1 MSLSGVL
8 PILQRRREFSIVGE
22 ALEAGRRPWVTGPTG
37 AGKACLLAA
46 LIVRAGFDDMV
57 AGARSAGTR
66 VPAWLAVSPD
76 RDHAER
82 LADDLAA
89 FLPAGGTAVHLVE
102 LWDPP
107 LPGEPLSLDAERPR
121 QRLLEALRRG
131 EPVIAV
137 ASAAGLVVPMPD
149 PEWLAA
155 VRVEFRAG
163 AVLRLEDATAR
174 LAAAGYE
181 RVELVRVPGEMSV
194 RGGIVDVYPPA
205 SDHPIRAEWVGDE
218 IESVRLFDPETQLT
232 TGTLDAATILP
243 ARAAAV
249 ADKAHEG
256 PAPPTLA
263 SLLPDAAVCV
273 LDEPDEVARQAMAL
287 VRQAAAAR
295 AHAIETERILADTP
309 LGVVPW
315 ERVAEAIASRR
326 TAAIST
332 LRTPADRSEYTV
344 VPMEFGTVESFA
356 GQVEG
361 FADQTRRWIA
371 DRRRIVVA
379 SRQAHRVR
387 ELLAEHGVVA
397 AAADSLGA
405 PPESGTI
412 AIVGQPLTQGFSLG
426 DLVVVTDS
434 EILGWRRRRSRPRW
448 FRDGARLASW
458 TELVPG
464 DLVVHVHHGIG
475 IYRGLERLTMD
486 GAARDYLHLE
496 YAQGD
501 ALYVPTDQM
510 ALVQRYVGV
519 DGEAPQIHRLGGTE
533 WEREKRRVRERT
545 REMARE
551 LLDLYA
557 ARERARGHAFAPD
570 APWQREMEDAFL
582 YDETPDQR
590 KAIEDV
596 KRDMEAGRPMD
607 RLVAGDVGYGKT
619 EVALRAAF
627 KAVMDGRQV
636 AVLVPTTLLAQQH
649 YAVFRERF
657 APFPV
662 RVEMLSRFRSAA
674 ERRAV
679 LEGLRD
685 GTIDAVIGTHALLN
699 KNVTFRSLG
708 LVVVDE
714 EQRFGVRHKERLKQ
728 LRRQVDVLTLT
739 ATPIPRTLHMSLAGL
754 RDLSVMETPPE
765 ARQPIRTYIHE
776 DDPAVI
782 ADAIRRELARDG
794 QVYVVHNRVET
805 IDRAAERIRRLVPEA
820 RVVVAH
826 GQMPESQL
834 ERIMLEFIGGRADV
848 LVCTTIVEI
857 GLDIPR
863 VNTIL
868 VEAAHLLGLAQLYQ
882 LRGRVGRADR
892 QAYAYLLHPREA
904 RLTPEAEQ
912 RLVAMREFVELG
924 SGLRLAMRDLEIRGA
939 GNLLGAE
946 QHGHLAAVGFDLYMR
961 LLDEAIRELRGEIVE
976 DAPDATVDL
985 GIEAYL
991 PESYVEAPAQ
1001 RVAAYRRLAEAR
1013 TPDDAADAIA
1023 ELRDRYGPLPP
1034 PAQHLADV
1042 IRLRVLARNA
1052 GVAAISR
1059 GAGGVLIKLL
1069 HPAEAGPRVH
1079 MRIATSRGRLRWTA
1093 DGIQVP
1099 AAGMAADETVQ
1110 TVERLLEWLTAEA
1123 RREPEAPAPRTESA
1137 PADAQVPGTDA
1148 PEPGSSGRRGARASR
1163 RAATG

>member
-8 PILQRRREFSIVGE
+8 PVLQRRREFLAVFE
-22 ALEAGRRPWVTGPTG
+22 AVEAGRRPWVTGPAG

-46 LIVRAGFDDMV
+46 LITHLGP
-57 AGARSAGTR
+57 R
-66 VPAWLAVSPD
+66 VPAWLAVAPD

-89 FLPAGGTAVHLVE
+89 FLPADAPPVHLVE
-102 LWDPP
+102 VWDPP
-107 LPGEPLSLDAERPR
+107 MPGEPLSLDAERTR
-121 QRLLEALRRG
+121 QRLLDSLNRA

-137 ASAAGLVVPMPD
+137 AAAAGLAVAMPD
-149 PEWLAA
+149 PKWLEA
-155 VRVEFRAG
+155 VRVNLRAG
-163 AVLRLEDATAR
+163 AGVRLEDATAR
-174 LAAAGYE
+174 LAVGGYE
-181 RVELVRVPGEMSV
+181 RVDLVHVPGEMSV
-194 RGGIVDVYPPA
+194 RGGILDVYPPA
-205 SDHPIRAEWVGDE
+205 CDHPIRAEWGGDE
-218 IESVRLFDPETQLT
+218 IESVRLFDPESQRTTQT
-232 TGTLDAATILP
+232 VDAAVILP
-243 ARAAAV
+243 ARADIDAGRDGAPAGVVLPALFDDEAV
-249 ADKAHEG
+249 
-256 PAPPTLA
+256 
-263 SLLPDAAVCV
+263 VV
-273 LDEPDEVARQAMAL
+273 LDEPDEVARQGAAL
-287 VRQAAAAR
+287 VKQAEATRDHALETEQIPAGTPRVVFPWDDIAAALEAR
-295 AHAIETERILADTP
+295 R
-309 LGVVPW
+309 G
-315 ERVAEAIASRR
+315 
-326 TAAIST
+326 AAIST
-332 LRTPADRSEYTV
+332 LRTPDQGGFVDAPV
-344 VPMEFGTVESFA
+344 AFGTVESFA

-361 FADQTRRWIA
+361 FAEQARRWIA
-371 DRRRIVVA
+371 TRHRIVVA
-379 SRQAHRVR
+379 SRQAYRVR

-397 AAADSLGA
+397 SERDSLA
-405 PPESGTI
+405 SPPEPGTV
-412 AIVGQPLTQGFSLG
+412 AVVGRPLTQGFTVG
-426 DLVVVTDS
+426 DLIVVSDS

-475 IYRGLERLTMD
+475 VYRGLERLAMD
-486 GAARDYLHLE
+486 GGARDYLRLE

-501 ALYVPTDQM
+501 ALYVPTDQI

-519 DGEAPQIHRLGGTE
+519 DGQAPQIHRLGGTE

-557 ARERARGHAFAPD
+557 ARERAGGHAFGSD
-570 APWQREMEDAFL
+570 TPWQREMEEAFL
-582 YDETPDQR
+582 YEETPDQH

-596 KRDMEAGRPMD
+596 KRDMESGRPMD

-649 YAVFRERF
+649 YTVFHERF

-662 RVEMLSRFRSAA
+662 RVEMLSRFRSPA
-674 ERRAV
+674 ERKAV
-679 LEGLRD
+679 LDGLRD
-685 GTIDAVIGTHALLN
+685 GTIDVVIGTHALLN
-699 KNVTFRSLG
+699 KNVVFRALG

-728 LRRQVDVLTLT
+728 LRTQVDVLTLT

-776 DDPAVI
+776 ADPAVI
-782 ADAIRRELARDG
+782 AGAIRRELARDG

-826 GQMPESQL
+826 GQMPETQL
-834 ERIMLEFIGGRADV
+834 ERIMLDFLGGRADV

-868 VEAAHLLGLAQLYQ
+868 IENAHLLGLAQLYQ

-892 QAYAYLLHPREA
+892 QAYAYLLHPRDA

-924 SGLRLAMRDLEIRGA
+924 SGMRLAMRDLEIRGA
-939 GNLLGAE
+939 GNILGPE

-976 DAPDATVDL
+976 ETPDPTVDL
-985 GIEAYL
+985 GVPAYL
-991 PESYVEAPAQ
+991 PESYVDVPAQ

-1013 TPDDAADAIA
+1013 ALEDAAAA
-1023 ELRDRYGPLPP
+1023 MEELRDRYGPLPE
-1034 PAQHLADV
+1034 PAQRLGDV
-1042 IRLRVLARNA
+1042 IRLRALARGA
-1052 GVAAISR
+1052 GVAAVSR
-1059 GAGGVLIKLL
+1059 GGGGVL
-1069 HPAEAGPRVH
+1069 V
-1079 MRIATSRGRLRWTA
+1079 RL
-1093 DGIQVP
+1093 
-1099 AAGMAADETVQ
+1099 
-1110 TVERLLEWLTAEA
+1110 
-1123 RREPEAPAPRTESA
+1123 
-1137 PADAQVPGTDA
+1137 
-1148 PEPGSSGRRGARASR
+1148 
-1163 RAATG
+1163 

>member
-8 PILQRRREFSIVGE
+8 PVLQRRREFSVVAE
-22 ALEAGRRPWVTGPTG
+22 ALEAGGRPWVTGPVG
-37 AGKACLLAA
+37 AGKAYLLAG
-46 LIVRAGFDDMV
+46 LI
-57 AGARSAGTR
+57 ARAGTR
-66 VPAWLAVSPD
+66 VPAWFVVSPD

-89 FLPAGGTAVHLVE
+89 FLPDAAPRPTVHLLE

-107 LPGEPLSLDAERPR
+107 LPGEPLSLDAERTR
-121 QRLLEALRRG
+121 QTLLESLKHG
-131 EPVIAV
+131 EPLVAV

-149 PEWLAA
+149 ARWLAE
-155 VRVEFRAG
+155 VRVELREG
-163 AVLRLEDATAR
+163 ARLRLEDATAR
-174 LAAAGYE
+174 LSAGGYE
-181 RVELVRVPGEMSV
+181 RVDLVHVPGEMSV
-194 RGGIVDVYPPA
+194 RGGIIDVYPA
-205 SDHPIRAEWVGDE
+205 TLEHPVRAEWAGDE
-218 IESVRLFDPETQLT
+218 IESVRLFDPETQRT
-232 TGTLDAATILP
+232 TAAIDAATILP
-243 ARAAAV
+243 ARAPSAAG
-249 ADKAHEG
+249 KAG
-256 PAPPTLA
+256 PDAAALLA
-263 SLLPDAAVCV
+263 ALLPAEAVCV
-273 LDEPDEVARQAMAL
+273 LDEPDEVARQAASL
-287 VRQAAAAR
+287 VKQAEAAR
-295 AHAIETERILADTP
+295 AHAVETGQVPDGTP
-309 LGVVPW
+309 LAVVRW
-315 ERVAEAIASRR
+315 ERVAAAVERR
-326 TAAIST
+326 RSGVLST
-332 LRTPADRSEYTV
+332 LRTPPDQGGYAAV
-344 VPMEFGTVESFA
+344 QMEFGTVESFA

-361 FADQTRRWIA
+361 FAEQSRRWIA
-371 DRRRIVVA
+371 ERRRVVVA

-387 ELLAEHGVVA
+387 ELLTEHGVVA
-397 AAADSLGA
+397 AEDGA
-405 PPESGTI
+405 PGASHAAAGTI
-412 AIVGQPLTQGFSLG
+412 TIVDHPLTQGFTFG

-434 EILGWRRRRSRPRW
+434 EILGWRRRRNRPRW

-475 IYRGLERLTMD
+475 VYRGLERLTMD
-486 GAARDYLHLE
+486 GAPRDYLRLE

-501 ALYVPTDQM
+501 ALYVPTDQI

-519 DGEAPQIHRLGGTE
+519 NGEAPQIHRLGGTE

-557 ARERARGHAFAPD
+557 ARERARGHAFGSD
-570 APWQREMEDAFL
+570 TPWQREMEEAFL
-582 YDETPDQR
+582 YEETPDQR
-590 KAIEDV
+590 RAIDEV

-649 YAVFRERF
+649 YVVFRERF
-657 APFPV
+657 APFPI
-662 RVEMLSRFRSAA
+662 RVELLSRFRSPG

-685 GTIDAVIGTHALLN
+685 GTIDVVIGTHALLN
-699 KNVTFRSLG
+699 KNVVFRTLG

-728 LRRQVDVLTLT
+728 LRTQVDVLTLT

-765 ARQPIRTYIHE
+765 ARQPIRTFIHE

-782 ADAIRRELARDG
+782 ADAIRRERARDG

-826 GQMPESQL
+826 GQMPEAQL
-834 ERIMLEFIGGRADV
+834 ERVMLEFLGGRADV

-868 VEAAHLLGLAQLYQ
+868 VENAHLLGLAQLYQ

-892 QAYAYLLHPREA
+892 QAYAYLLHPRDA

-939 GNLLGAE
+939 GNLLGSE

-976 DAPDATVDL
+976 EAPDPTVDL
-985 GIEAYL
+985 GVPAYL
-991 PESYVEAPAQ
+991 PESYVDAPAQ
-1001 RVAAYRRLAEAR
+1001 RVAAYRRLAETR
-1013 TPDDAADAIA
+1013 TPEDAAAAIA
-1023 ELRDRYGPLPP
+1023 ELRDRYGALPVP
-1034 PAQHLADV
+1034 VQNLAGV
-1042 IRLRVLARNA
+1042 IRLRALARSA

-1059 GAGGVLIKLL
+1059 GSAGVLVRFAN
-1069 HPAEAGPRVH
+1069 PADAGPRVH
-1079 MRIATSRGRLRWTA
+1079 MRIAQSRGRLRWTA
-1093 DGIQVP
+1093 DGIVIP
-1099 AAGMAADETVQ
+1099 VAGMDTETILQ
-1110 TVERLLEWLTAEA
+1110 TVESLLEWLAAET
-1123 RREPEAPAPRTESA
+1123 RREPAPGTKE
-1137 PADAQVPGTDA
+1137 PADAAEPSMPESPAARVSRA
-1148 PEPGSSGRRGARASR
+1148 PHRT
-1163 RAATG
+1163 ATR

>member
-8 PILQRRREFSIVGE
+8 PILQRRREFLVVGE
-22 ALEAGRRPWVTGPTG
+22 ALHAGRRPWVTGPVG

-46 LIVRAGFDDMV
+46 LVQQS
-57 AGARSAGTR
+57 GARVSQ
-66 VPAWLAVSPD
+66 WLVVSPD

-82 LADDLAA
+82 LADDLTA
-89 FLPAGGTAVHLVE
+89 FLPEDRRPAVHLVE
-102 LWDPP
+102 LWDVPG
-107 LPGEPLSLDAERPR
+107 PGEPLSLDAERTR
-121 QRLLEALRRG
+121 QRLLETLLRR

-137 ASAAGLVVPMPD
+137 TAAAGIIVPVPD
-149 PEWLAA
+149 PSWLDT
-155 VRVEFRAG
+155 VRVELRPG
-163 AVLRLEDATAR
+163 ARVRLEEATAR
-174 LAAAGYE
+174 LAAGGYE
-181 RVELVRVPGEMSV
+181 RVDLVRVPGEVSV
-194 RGGIVDVYPPA
+194 RGGIVDVYPPS
-205 SDHPIRAEWVGDE
+205 SDRPIRAEWAGDE
-218 IESVRLFDPETQLT
+218 IESVRSFDPETQLT
-232 TGTLDAATILP
+232 TAGVDAVAILP
-243 ARAAAV
+243 ARANAA
-249 ADKAHEG
+249 AAT
-256 PAPPTLA
+256 A
-263 SLLPDAAVCV
+263 LLPSLFDPHTICV
-273 LDEPDEVARQAMAL
+273 LDEPDEV
-287 VRQAAAAR
+287 VRQAVALVKQSDAARTRAHDTEDIADDLPRAALPWTEAAA
-295 AHAIETERILADTP
+295 ELD
-309 LGVVPW
+309 
-315 ERVAEAIASRR
+315 RR
-326 TAAIST
+326 PGAAISA
-332 LRTPADRSEYTV
+332 LRTPHERGPYQAMTAA
-344 VPMEFGTVESFA
+344 FGAVESFA
-356 GQVEG
+356 GRIEG
-361 FADQTRRWIA
+361 FAEEARRWIA
-371 DRRRIVVA
+371 ARRRIVVA

-387 ELLAEHGVVA
+387 ELLAEHGVP
-397 AAADSLGA
+397 AADAGTRLTV
-405 PPESGTI
+405 PPEPGTI
-412 AIVGQPLTQGFSLG
+412 TIVEQALTQGFSLD

-434 EILGWRRRRSRPRW
+434 EILGWRRRHSRPRW

-458 TELVPG
+458 TELSPG
-464 DLVVHVHHGIG
+464 DLVVHLHHGIG
-475 IYRGLERLTMD
+475 IYRGLERLAMD
-486 GAARDYLHLE
+486 GGARDYLRLE

-501 ALYVPTDQM
+501 ALYVPTEQI

-519 DGEAPQIHRLGGTE
+519 DGDAPQIHRLGGTD

-557 ARERARGHAFAPD
+557 ARERARGHAFTPD
-570 APWQREMEDAFL
+570 TPWQREMEETFL
-582 YDETPDQR
+582 YEETPDQR

-596 KRDMEAGRPMD
+596 KRDMEAVRPMD

-649 YAVFRERF
+649 YQVFRERF

-662 RVEMLSRFRSAA
+662 RVEMVSRFRTPR

-679 LEGLRD
+679 LDGLRD
-685 GTIDAVIGTHALLN
+685 GTIDVVIGTHALLN
-699 KNVTFRSLG
+699 KNTAFRSLG
-708 LVVVDE
+708 LVVIDE

-728 LRRQVDVLTLT
+728 LRTQVDVLTLT

-765 ARQPIRTYIHE
+765 ARQPIRTFIHE
-776 DDPAVI
+776 GDPAVV

-826 GQMPESQL
+826 GQMPETQL
-834 ERIMLEFIGGRADV
+834 ERIMLDFLGGRADV

-868 VEAAHLLGLAQLYQ
+868 IENAHLLGLAQLYQ

-976 DAPDATVDL
+976 ETPDATVDL
-985 GIEAYL
+985 GVEAYL
-991 PESYVEAPAQ
+991 PESYVEVPAQ
-1001 RVAAYRRLAEAR
+1001 RIAAYRRLAEAK
-1013 TPDDAADAIA
+1013 TPDDAAAAIA
-1023 ELRDRYGPLPP
+1023 ELRDRYGPLPD
-1034 PAQHLADV
+1034 PAKRLADV
-1042 IRLRVLARNA
+1042 IRLRVLARSA

-1059 GAGGVLIKLL
+1059 DHAGVLIKLPNG
-1069 HPAEAGPRVH
+1069 PAGAAPRVH
-1079 MRIATSRGRLRWTA
+1079 TRVAQSRGRLRWTA
-1093 DGIQVP
+1093 EGIYMP
-1099 AAGMAADETVQ
+1099 AAGMHTDNVVQ
-1110 TVERLLEWLTAEA
+1110 ALEGLLEWLAAET
-1123 RREPEAPAPRTESA
+1123 RRGETPAAAVAAASSGGRTRPESA
-1137 PADAQVPGTDA
+1137 NRT
-1148 PEPGSSGRRGARASR
+1148 
-1163 RAATG
+1163 AAG

>member
-8 PILQRRREFSIVGE
+8 PVLQRRREFLVVGE
-22 ALEAGRRPWVTGPTG
+22 AVEAGRRPWVTGPAG

-46 LIVRAGFDDMV
+46 LVVHAG
-57 AGARSAGTR
+57 RR

-89 FLPAGGTAVHLVE
+89 FLPAPSSRDGAPSDTPAVHLVE

-107 LPGEPLSLDAERPR
+107 LPGEPLSLDAERSR

-131 EPVIAV
+131 EPVVAV

-155 VRVEFRAG
+155 VRVELRAG
-163 AVLRLEDATAR
+163 ARLRLEDVTAR

-181 RVELVRVPGEMSV
+181 RVDLVHVPGEMSV

-205 SDHPIRAEWVGDE
+205 SDHPVRAEWVGDE
-218 IESVRLFDPETQLT
+218 VESIRLFDPETQRT
-232 TGTLDAATILP
+232 TAAIDAVAILP
-243 ARAAAV
+243 ARA
-249 ADKAHEG
+249 DT
-256 PAPPTLA
+256 APVLGTGGDA
-263 SLLPDAAVCV
+263 STTGTLLPSFFPDEAVCV
-273 LDEPDEVARQAMAL
+273 LDEPDEVARQAAAL
-287 VRQAAAAR
+287 VKQAEAAR
-295 AHAIETERILADTP
+295 AHAAETAQIPDGTP
-309 LGVVPW
+309 AAVAAWEDVAAALG
-315 ERVAEAIASRR
+315 ARR
-326 TAAIST
+326 TMAIST
-332 LRTPADRSEYTV
+332 LRTPSDRGGYAAMT
-344 VPMEFGTVESFA
+344 MDFGPVESFA

-371 DRRRIVVA
+371 DRRRVVVA

-397 AAADSLGA
+397 AEAADLDA
-405 PPESGTI
+405 PPEPGTI
-412 AIVGQPLTQGFSLG
+412 TVVGQPLTQGFTLD

-434 EILGWRRRRSRPRW
+434 EILGWRRRRSRARW

-475 IYRGLERLTMD
+475 VYRGLERLTMD
-486 GAARDYLHLE
+486 GGARDYLHLE

-501 ALYVPTDQM
+501 ALYVPSDQIG
-510 ALVQRYVGV
+510 LVQRYVGV
-519 DGEAPQIHRLGGTE
+519 DGGAPQIHRLGGTD
-533 WEREKRRVRERT
+533 WDREKRRVRERT

-557 ARERARGHAFAPD
+557 ARERAGGHAFASD
-570 APWQREMEDAFL
+570 TPWQIEMEEAFL
-582 YDETPDQR
+582 YEETPDQR

-596 KRDMEAGRPMD
+596 KRDMEAARPMD

-627 KAVMDGRQV
+627 KAVADGRQV

-649 YAVFRERF
+649 YTVFRERF

-662 RVEMLSRFRSAA
+662 RVEMLSRFNSPK
-674 ERRAV
+674 EHRAV
-679 LEGLRD
+679 IEGLRD
-685 GTIDAVIGTHALLN
+685 GTIDVVIGTHALLN
-699 KNVTFRSLG
+699 KKVTFRALG

-728 LRRQVDVLTLT
+728 LRTQVDVLTLT

-776 DDPAVI
+776 DDAAVT

-826 GQMPESQL
+826 GQMPETQL
-834 ERIMLEFIGGRADV
+834 EGIMLDFLGGRADV

-868 VEAAHLLGLAQLYQ
+868 VENAHLLGLAQLYQ

-892 QAYAYLLHPREA
+892 QAYAYLLHPRGA

-924 SGLRLAMRDLEIRGA
+924 SGMRLAMRDLEIRGA
-939 GNLLGAE
+939 GNILGPE

-976 DAPDATVDL
+976 EAPDPTVDL
-985 GIEAYL
+985 GVEAYL
-991 PESYVEAPAQ
+991 PESYVDVPAQ
-1001 RVAAYRRLAEAR
+1001 RVAAYRRLAETR
-1013 TPDDAADAIA
+1013 TPDDAAAAIA
-1023 ELRDRYGPLPP
+1023 ELRDRYGPLPDP
-1034 PAQHLADV
+1034 VRHLADV
-1042 IRLRVLARNA
+1042 IRLRALA
-1052 GVAAISR
+1052 R
-1059 GAGGVLIKLL
+1059 GAGVTAVSRSGDGVLVRLL
-1069 HPAEAGPRVH
+1069 AAAAAGPRVH
-1079 MRIATSRGRLRWTA
+1079 TRIAQSRGRLRWTA
-1093 DGIQVP
+1093 EGILIP
-1099 AAGMAADETVQ
+1099 TTGMDADAILQ
-1110 TVERLLEWLTAEA
+1110 TVERLLQWLAAET
-1123 RREPEAPAPRTESA
+1123 RRESEL
-1137 PADAQVPGTDA
+1137 
-1148 PEPGSSGRRGARASR
+1148 PEPAR
-1163 RAATG
+1163 TG

>member
-8 PILQRRREFSIVGE
+8 PVLQRRREFLVVSE
-22 ALEAGRRPWVTGPTG
+22 ALKAGRRPWVTGPVG

-46 LIVRAGFDDMV
+46 LVDRAGP
-57 AGARSAGTR
+57 A

-89 FLPAGGTAVHLVE
+89 LLPSGAPAVHLLE
-102 LWDPP
+102 LWDAPG
-107 LPGEPLSLDAERPR
+107 PGEPLSLDAERTR
-121 QRLLEALRRG
+121 QRLLDALRRR

-137 ASAAGLVVPMPD
+137 MAAAGLVAPAPD
-149 PEWLAA
+149 PAWLDA
-155 VRVEFRAG
+155 VRVEFRPG
-163 AVLRLEDATAR
+163 TRLRLEDATAR
-174 LAAAGYE
+174 LAAGGYE
-181 RVELVRVPGEMSV
+181 RADLVRVPGEVSV

-205 SDHPIRAEWVGDE
+205 SDHPIRAEWAGDE
-218 IESVRLFDPETQLT
+218 IESIRAFDPETQLT
-232 TGTLDAATILP
+232 TAPVEAVTILP
-243 ARAAAV
+243 ARA
-249 ADKAHEG
+249 EG
-256 PAPPTLA
+256 TPAGV
-263 SLLPDAAVCV
+263 LLPSLFDPEAVCV
-273 LDEPDEVARQAMAL
+273 LDEPDEVGRQGAAL
-287 VRQAAAAR
+287 VKQSAAAR
-295 AHAIETERILADTP
+295 ARAVETGEIAGDAP
-309 LGVVPW
+309 AAVVPW
-315 ERVAEAIASRR
+315 EDVAALLDARR
-326 TAAIST
+326 AVAISS
-332 LRTPADRSEYTV
+332 LRTPARHGRYEAV
-344 VPMEFGTVESFA
+344 AVAFGAVESFA

-361 FADQTRRWIA
+361 FAEEARRWIA
-371 DRRRIVVA
+371 ARRRIVVA
-379 SRQAHRVR
+379 SRQGHRIR
-387 ELLAEHGVVA
+387 ELLAEHGVLA
-397 AAADSLGA
+397 GDSGGDLTA
-405 PPESGTI
+405 PPEPGTI
-412 AIVGQPLTQGFSLG
+412 AIAEQPLTQGFSLD

-434 EILGWRRRRSRPRW
+434 EILGWRRRHSRPRW

-458 TELVPG
+458 TELAPG
-464 DLVVHVHHGIG
+464 DLVVHMHHGIG

-486 GAARDYLHLE
+486 GGARDYLRLE

-501 ALYVPTDQM
+501 ALYVPTDQI

-519 DGEAPQIHRLGGTE
+519 DAQAPQIHRLGGTD

-557 ARERARGHAFAPD
+557 ARERARGHAFTSD
-570 APWQREMEDAFL
+570 TPWQREMEEAFL
-582 YDETPDQR
+582 YEETPDQR

-596 KRDMEAGRPMD
+596 KRDMEAARPMD

-649 YAVFRERF
+649 YTVFRERF

-662 RVEMLSRFRSAA
+662 RVEMVSRFRSPK
-674 ERRAV
+674 ERHAV

-685 GTIDAVIGTHALLN
+685 GTVDVVIGTHALLN
-699 KNVTFRSLG
+699 KNVAFRSLG

-728 LRRQVDVLTLT
+728 LRTQVDVLTLT

-765 ARQPIRTYIHE
+765 ARQPIRTFIHE
-776 DDPAVI
+776 DDAAVI
-782 ADAIRRELARDG
+782 ANAIRRELARDG
-794 QVYVVHNRVET
+794 QIYVVHNRVET

-826 GQMPESQL
+826 GQMPETQL
-834 ERIMLEFIGGRADV
+834 ERIMLDFLGGRADV

-868 VEAAHLLGLAQLYQ
+868 VENAHLLGLAQLYQ

-961 LLDEAIRELRGEIVE
+961 LLDEAIRELRGEVVE
-976 DAPDATVDL
+976 ETPDATVDL
-985 GIEAYL
+985 GVEAYL
-991 PESYVEAPAQ
+991 PESYVDVPAQ

-1013 TPDDAADAIA
+1013 TPDDAAAAIG
-1023 ELRDRYGPLPP
+1023 EVRDRYGPLPD
-1034 PAQHLADV
+1034 PASRLADV
-1042 IRLRVLARNA
+1042 IRLRVLARGA
-1052 GVAAISR
+1052 GVASISR
-1059 GAGGVLIKLL
+1059 DRGGVLLRLL
-1069 HPAEAGPRVH
+1069 NPAEAGPRIH
-1079 MRIATSRGRLRWTA
+1079 ARIAQSRGRLRWTA
-1093 DGIQVP
+1093 EGIYVP
-1099 AAGMAADETVQ
+1099 AAGMPVDGLVQ
-1110 TVERLLEWLTAEA
+1110 TLEGLLEWLAAET
-1123 RREPEAPAPRTESA
+1123 RHGGAPATSA
-1137 PADAQVPGTDA
+1137 PAAHAGA
-1148 PEPGSSGRRGARASR
+1148 SG

>member
-8 PILQRRREFSIVGE
+8 PVLQRRREFIVVGE
-22 ALEAGRRPWVTGPTG
+22 AVEAGRRPWVTGPAG

-46 LIVRAGFDDMV
+46 LITRLGP
-57 AGARSAGTR
+57 R
-66 VPAWLAVSPD
+66 VPAWLAVAPD

-89 FLPAGGTAVHLVE
+89 FLPADAPPVHVVE
-102 LWDPP
+102 VWDPP
-107 LPGEPLSLDAERPR
+107 LPGEPLSLDAERTR
-121 QRLLEALRRG
+121 HRLLESLSRAD
-131 EPVIAV
+131 PVIAV
-137 ASAAGLVVPMPD
+137 ASAAGLAVPMPD
-149 PEWLAA
+149 PRWLDA
-155 VRVEFRAG
+155 VRVDLRAG
-163 AVLRLEDATAR
+163 AHLRFETATAR
-174 LAAAGYE
+174 LAGGGYE
-181 RVELVRVPGEMSV
+181 RVDLVHVPGEMSV
-194 RGGIVDVYPPA
+194 RGGILDVYPPA
-205 SDHPIRAEWVGDE
+205 YDHPVRAEWVGDE
-218 IESVRLFDPETQLT
+218 IESVRLFDPETQRT
-232 TGTLDAATILP
+232 TQTIEAAMILP
-243 ARAAAV
+243 ARG
-249 ADKAHEG
+249 DTG
-256 PAPPTLA
+256 PAPAGRDGAPGGT
-263 SLLPDAAVCV
+263 LLPALFDDEAVVV
-273 LDEPDEVARQAMAL
+273 LDEPDEVARQGAAL
-287 VRQAAAAR
+287 VKQAQAAR
-295 AHAIETERILADTP
+295 DHAVETEQIPEGTP
-309 LGVVPW
+309 LAVFAW
-315 ERVAEAIASRR
+315 EDVAAALETRR
-326 TAAIST
+326 GAAIST
-332 LRTPADRSEYTV
+332 LRTPPDPSRYVAAP
-344 VPMEFGTVESFA
+344 VPFGTVESFA

-361 FADQTRRWIA
+361 FAEQAQRWIA
-371 DRRRIVVA
+371 ARQRIVVA
-379 SRQAHRVR
+379 SRQAYRVR

-397 AAADSLGA
+397 AERDTLDV
-405 PPESGTI
+405 PPEPGT
-412 AIVGQPLTQGFSLG
+412 AAVVGRPLTQGFTIG
-426 DLVVVTDS
+426 DLVVVSDS

-475 IYRGLERLTMD
+475 VYRGFERLAMD
-486 GAARDYLHLE
+486 GGARDYLHLE

-501 ALYVPTDQM
+501 ALYVPTDQI

-519 DGEAPQIHRLGGTE
+519 DGQAPQINRLGGTE

-557 ARERARGHAFAPD
+557 ARERAGGHAFGSD
-570 APWQREMEDAFL
+570 TPWQREMEETFL
-582 YDETPDQR
+582 YEETPDQR
-590 KAIEDV
+590 RAIEDV
-596 KRDMEAGRPMD
+596 KRDMESGRPMD

-636 AVLVPTTLLAQQH
+636 VVLVPTTLLAQQH
-649 YAVFRERF
+649 HSVFHERF

-662 RVEMLSRFRSAA
+662 RVEMLSRFRSPA
-674 ERRAV
+674 ERKAV

-685 GTIDAVIGTHALLN
+685 GTIDVVIGTHALLN
-699 KNVTFRSLG
+699 KNVMFRSLG

-728 LRRQVDVLTLT
+728 LRTQVDVLTLT

-765 ARQPIRTYIHE
+765 ARQPIRTFIHE
-776 DDPAVI
+776 DDPAVV

-826 GQMPESQL
+826 GQMPETQL
-834 ERIMLEFIGGRADV
+834 ERIMLEFLGGRADV

-868 VEAAHLLGLAQLYQ
+868 IENAHLLGLAQLYQ

-924 SGLRLAMRDLEIRGA
+924 SGMRLAMRDLEIRGA
-939 GNLLGAE
+939 GNILGSE

-976 DAPDATVDL
+976 ETPDPTVDL
-985 GIEAYL
+985 GVPAYL
-991 PESYVEAPAQ
+991 PEPYVDVPAQ
-1001 RVAAYRRLAEAR
+1001 RIAAYRRLAEAR
-1013 TPDDAADAIA
+1013 TPEDAAAAMD
-1023 ELRDRYGPLPP
+1023 ELRDRYGPPP
-1034 PAQHLADV
+1034 EPAQRLGDI
-1042 IRLRVLARNA
+1042 IRLRALARGA
-1052 GVAAISR
+1052 GVAAVSR
-1059 GAGGVLIKLL
+1059 GAGGVLLRLL
-1069 HPAEAGPRVH
+1069 NPAAAGPRVH
-1079 MRIATSRGRLRWTA
+1079 TRIAQSRGRLRWTA
-1093 DGIQVP
+1093 EGIVIPTAGRDDATLLQTVARFVEWLAAETRHGSDAPAEPVGSSPAP
-1099 AAGMAADETVQ
+1099 AAAV
-1110 TVERLLEWLTAEA
+1110 
-1123 RREPEAPAPRTESA
+1123 
-1137 PADAQVPGTDA
+1137 
-1148 PEPGSSGRRGARASR
+1148 RGVRQ
-1163 RAATG
+1163 

>member
-8 PILQRRREFSIVGE
+8 PALQRRREFLVVGE
-22 ALEAGRRPWVTGPTG
+22 ALEAGRHPWVTGPAG

-46 LIVRAGFDDMV
+46 LIVRAGN
-57 AGARSAGTR
+57 R
-66 VPAWLAVSPD
+66 VPAWLIVAPD

-89 FLPAGGTAVHLVE
+89 FLPAGGGTSWSPVVHLVE

-107 LPGEPLSLDAERPR
+107 VPGEPLSLDAERTR
-121 QRLLEALRRG
+121 QRLLEAMRRRQ
-131 EPVIAV
+131 PVVAV
-137 ASAAGLVVPMPD
+137 ASAAGIVVPVPD
-149 PEWLAA
+149 PAWLAA
-155 VRVEFRAG
+155 VRVDFSTG
-163 AVLRLEDATAR
+163 AHLRLEDVTAR

-181 RVELVRVPGEMSV
+181 RVDLVHVPGEMGV

-218 IESVRLFDPETQLT
+218 IESIRIFDPETQRT
-232 TGTLDAATILP
+232 TATLDTATILP
-243 ARAAAV
+243 ARAQA
-249 ADKAHEG
+249 
-256 PAPPTLA
+256 PAPGTTPGA
-263 SLLPDAAVCV
+263 LLPSLFDGKAVCV
-273 LDEPDEVARQAMAL
+273 LDEPDEVE
-287 VRQAAAAR
+287 RQAAALVKQAEAAR
-295 AHAIETERILADTP
+295 ALAVETEQIPAGTP
-309 LGVVPW
+309 PAVVPW
-315 ERVAEAIASRR
+315 GDIAAALGARR
-326 TAAIST
+326 RMAIST
-332 LRTPADRSEYTV
+332 LRTPPNGGGYVAT
-344 VPMEFGTVESFA
+344 PMAFGTVESFA

-361 FADQTRRWIA
+361 FAEQARRWIA
-371 DRRRIVVA
+371 APQRIVVA

-387 ELLAEHGVVA
+387 ELLAEHGVIA
-397 AAADSLGA
+397 AEAQVLDA
-405 PPESGTI
+405 PPEPGTI
-412 AIVGQPLTQGFSLG
+412 TVLGQPLTQGFSLG

-434 EILGWRRRRSRPRW
+434 EILGWRRRRGRPRW

-475 IYRGLERLTMD
+475 VYRGLERLTMD
-486 GAARDYLHLE
+486 GGARDYLHLE

-501 ALYVPTDQM
+501 ALYVPTDQIS
-510 ALVQRYVGV
+510 LVQRYVGV
-519 DGEAPQIHRLGGTE
+519 DGQAPQIHRLGGTE

-557 ARERARGHAFAPD
+557 ARERAGGHAFASD
-570 APWQREMEDAFL
+570 APWQREMEETFL
-582 YDETPDQR
+582 YEETPDQR
-590 KAIEDV
+590 KAIDDV
-596 KRDMEAGRPMD
+596 KRDMEAARPMD

-619 EVALRAAF
+619 EVALRAGF
-627 KAVMDGRQV
+627 KAVTDGRQV

-649 YAVFRERF
+649 YTVFRERF

-662 RVEMLSRFRSAA
+662 RVEMLSRFKSPKERS
-674 ERRAV
+674 AV

-685 GTIDAVIGTHALLN
+685 GTIDVVIGTHALLN
-699 KNVTFRSLG
+699 KNVTFRALG

-728 LRRQVDVLTLT
+728 LRTQVDVLTLT

-776 DDPAVI
+776 DDPAVT

-826 GQMPESQL
+826 GQMPETQL
-834 ERIMLEFIGGRADV
+834 ERIMLEFLGGRADV

-868 VEAAHLLGLAQLYQ
+868 IENAHLLGLAQLYQ

-892 QAYAYLLHPREA
+892 QAYAYLLHPRGA
-904 RLTPEAEQ
+904 RLTHEAEQ

-924 SGLRLAMRDLEIRGA
+924 SGMRLAMRDLEIRGA
-939 GNLLGAE
+939 GNILGPE

-976 DAPDATVDL
+976 ETPDPTVDL
-985 GIEAYL
+985 GVEAYL
-991 PESYVEAPAQ
+991 PESYVDVPAQ
-1001 RVAAYRRLAEAR
+1001 RVAAYRRLAETR
-1013 TPDDAADAIA
+1013 TPDDAAAAIA
-1023 ELRDRYGPLPP
+1023 ELRDRYGPLPEP
-1034 PAQHLADV
+1034 VQHLADV
-1042 IRLRVLARNA
+1042 IRLRALARSA
-1052 GVAAISR
+1052 GVATISR
-1059 GAGGVLIKLL
+1059 SDGGVLVRLAGG
-1069 HPAEAGPRVH
+1069 PAAAGPRVH
-1079 MRIATSRGRLRWTA
+1079 MRIAQSRGHLRWTA
-1093 DGIQVP
+1093 DGILIP
-1099 AAGMAADETVQ
+1099 TAGMDAEAMLQ
-1110 TVERLLEWLTAEA
+1110 GVERLLEWLVAET
-1123 RREPEAPAPRTESA
+1123 RREPAPPAPRTDA
-1137 PADAQVPGTDA
+1137 PAAA
-1148 PEPGSSGRRGARASR
+1148 SGVTR
-1163 RAATG
+1163 

>member
-8 PILQRRREFSIVGE
+8 PVLHRRREFLSVAE
-22 ALEAGRRPWVTGPTG
+22 ALEAGRRPWVTGPAG

-46 LIVRAGFDDMV
+46 LIVRAGGR
-57 AGARSAGTR
+57 AAAARI
-66 VPAWLAVSPD
+66 PAWLAVAPD

-89 FLPAGGTAVHLVE
+89 FLPAGAPAVHLVE

-107 LPGEPLSLDAERPR
+107 LPGEPLSLDAERTR
-121 QRLLEALRRG
+121 QRLLEAVHRG
-131 EPVIAV
+131 EPVVAV

-149 PEWLAA
+149 PAWLAA

-163 AVLRLEDATAR
+163 APLRLEDAAAR
-174 LAAAGYE
+174 LAAGGYE
-181 RVELVRVPGEMSV
+181 RVELVHVPGEMSV
-194 RGGIVDVYPPA
+194 RGGIIDVYPPA
-205 SDHPIRAEWVGDE
+205 SDHPVRAEWAGDE
-218 IESVRLFDPETQLT
+218 VESVRLFDPETQRT
-232 TGTLDAATILP
+232 SGTVAAVVILP
-243 ARAAAV
+243 ARADMTAAPN
-249 ADKAHEG
+249 HEAG
-256 PAPPTLA
+256 RTA
-263 SLLPDAAVCV
+263 SGALLPSLFDGAAVCV
-273 LDEPDEVARQAMAL
+273 LDEPDEVARQAAAL
-287 VRQAAAAR
+287 VKQAEAAR
-295 AHAIETERILADTP
+295 DHAVETEQIPGGTP
-309 LGVVPW
+309 VAAIPW
-315 ERVAEAIASRR
+315 EDV
-326 TAAIST
+326 TAALGARRLLAVST
-332 LRTPADRSEYTV
+332 LRTPPERGGYVAT
-344 VPMEFGTVESFA
+344 PIAFGAVESFA

-361 FADQTRRWIA
+361 FAEQTRRWIA
-371 DRRRIVVA
+371 GRQRIVVA

-387 ELLAEHGVVA
+387 ELLAEHGVSA
-397 AAADSLGA
+397 AEGGALDA
-405 PPESGTI
+405 PPEPGTI
-412 AIVGQPLTQGFSLG
+412 TVVGQPLTQGFSLD

-434 EILGWRRRRSRPRW
+434 EILGWRRRRGRPRW

-475 IYRGLERLTMD
+475 VYRGLERLTME
-486 GAARDYLHLE
+486 GGARDYLHLE

-501 ALYVPTDQM
+501 ALYVPTDQIS
-510 ALVQRYVGV
+510 LVQRYVGV
-519 DGEAPQIHRLGGTE
+519 DGQAPQINRLGGTE

-557 ARERARGHAFAPD
+557 ARERAGGHAFGTD
-570 APWQREMEDAFL
+570 TPWQREMEETFL
-582 YDETPDQR
+582 YEETPDQR
-590 KAIEDV
+590 RAIEDV

-627 KAVMDGRQV
+627 KAVMDGRQA

-649 YAVFRERF
+649 YTVFRERF

-662 RVEMLSRFRSAA
+662 RVEMLSRFKTAKERS
-674 ERRAV
+674 AV

-685 GTIDAVIGTHALLN
+685 GTIDVVIGTHALLN
-699 KNVTFRSLG
+699 KNVTFRALG

-714 EQRFGVRHKERLKQ
+714 EQRFGVRHKERLKR
-728 LRRQVDVLTLT
+728 LRTQVDVLTLT

-765 ARQPIRTYIHE
+765 ARQPIRTSIHE
-776 DDPAVI
+776 DDPALI

-826 GQMPESQL
+826 GQMPETQL
-834 ERIMLEFIGGRADV
+834 EGIMLDFLGGRADV

-868 VEAAHLLGLAQLYQ
+868 IENAHLLGLAQLYQ

-892 QAYAYLLHPREA
+892 QAYAYLLHPRDA

-924 SGLRLAMRDLEIRGA
+924 SGMRLAMRDLEIRGA
-939 GNLLGAE
+939 GNILGPE

-976 DAPDATVDL
+976 ETPDPTVDL
-985 GIEAYL
+985 RVEAYL
-991 PESYVEAPAQ
+991 PESYVEVPAQ
-1001 RVAAYRRLAEAR
+1001 RVAAYRRLADAR
-1013 TPDDAADAIA
+1013 TPEDAAAA
-1023 ELRDRYGPLPP
+1023 VEELRDRYGPLPDP
-1034 PAQHLADV
+1034 VRRLGDV
-1042 IRLRVLARNA
+1042 IRLRALARAA
-1052 GVAAISR
+1052 GVAAVSR
-1059 GAGGVLIKLL
+1059 GEGGVLLRLL
-1069 HPAEAGPRVH
+1069 NAAAAGPRVH
-1079 MRIATSRGRLRWTA
+1079 TRIAQSRGRLRWTA
-1093 DGIQVP
+1093 EGIFIP
-1099 AAGMAADETVQ
+1099 AAGMDADAVIQ
-1110 TVERLLEWLTAEA
+1110 AVERGLEWLAAETRRESEASAQPAHAEA
-1123 RREPEAPAPRTESA
+1123 APA
-1137 PADAQVPGTDA
+1137 
-1148 PEPGSSGRRGARASR
+1148 GSSASSGARPPR
-1163 RAATG
+1163 RAATGMMR